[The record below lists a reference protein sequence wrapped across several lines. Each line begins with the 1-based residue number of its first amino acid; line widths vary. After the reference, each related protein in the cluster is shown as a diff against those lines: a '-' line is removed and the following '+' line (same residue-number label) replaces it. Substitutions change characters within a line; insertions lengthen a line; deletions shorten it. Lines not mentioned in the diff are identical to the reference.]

1 MASESKNVKALTPE
15 QILERLDEQQRAA
28 AESLLGPTVILAG
41 AGTGKTRTVTH
52 RIAYGIA
59 RGYYAPNRIL
69 ALTYTNRAAGEL
81 RDRLRQ
87 MGILG
92 VSVKTFHAAALS
104 QLEYF
109 WPQYAGVPAPQVM
122 ESKARFIARAAE
134 TQGLMLDT
142 VAVRELAGEIEW
154 RKFSMLSLEEYAET
168 AKSRPQVA
176 GLSASKNVAVQQAY
190 EELKTK
196 EQRLDWED
204 VLVLCLGLLRA
215 EPRALAHV
223 QQQYRFFTVDEYQ
236 DISPLQH
243 ALLDEWL
250 GDHSDLCVVGDPNQ
264 TIYSFTG
271 ASAAFLQGFASR
283 FDGATVVE
291 LTRNYRSTAPIV
303 ETANRLL
310 RGVNSMAELESAV
323 DGAAPQNEAE
333 NLPLLVKPRAFDSAN
348 DELNWLAYSIRQ
360 RIEQGVPA
368 SEIAV
373 LYRVNGQSEAIENAL
388 ARQNVEY
395 QLRGGQRFFARPEIM
410 QAMLALRAE
419 AISPSS
425 KPLFQTVSDICRS
438 LGWQTQAPE
447 QAGPAREKWESL
459 NALLN
464 ILDELEPT
472 ATITDFVAE
481 LDERHRSQHEPTKEA
496 VTLSTIHAAKGLE
509 WQVVYVLGLT
519 EGYLPIAYAQS
530 DAAIEEERRL
540 LYVAITR
547 ARQALSLSYSQR
559 DISGRPSAPSRFLR
573 AIEPSQPIQ

>member
-1 MASESKNVKALTPE
+1 MADSANVRSLSPE
-15 QILERLDEQQRAA
+15 QILELLDEQQRAA
-28 AESLLGPTVILAG
+28 AESVLGPTVILAG

-81 RDRLRQ
+81 RDRLRR
-87 MGILG
+87 MGIAG

-109 WPQYAGVPAPQVM
+109 WPQYAGVPAPQVI
-122 ESKARFIARAAE
+122 ESKARYIARAGE
-134 TQGLMLDT
+134 SQGVLLDT
-142 VAVRELAGEIEW
+142 VGVRELASEIEW
-154 RKFSMLSLEEYAET
+154 RKYSMLSLDEYAT
-168 AKSRPQVA
+168 LRRPQVA
-176 GLSASKNVAVQQAY
+176 GLSHSKNVAIQEAY
-190 EELKTK
+190 ENLKTK

-250 GDHSDLCVVGDPNQ
+250 GAHTDLCVVGDPNQ

-271 ASAAFLQGFASR
+271 ASAAFLQGFANR
-283 FDGATVVE
+283 FEGATVVE
-291 LTRNYRSTAPIV
+291 LTTNYRSTAAIV
-303 ETANRLL
+303 EAANRLL
-310 RGVNSMAELESAV
+310 RGENSMAELEAANHEGSASQV
-323 DGAAPQNEAE
+323 S
-333 NLPLLVKPRAFDSAN
+333 PRGFDSIA
-348 DELNWLAYSIRQ
+348 DELNWVAYSVRQ
-360 RIEQGVPA
+360 RIEQGVSA
-368 SEIAV
+368 SQIAI

-438 LGWQTQAPE
+438 LGWQSQAPE
-447 QAGPAREKWESL
+447 QGGPAREKWESL
-459 NALLN
+459 NSLLG
-464 ILDELEPT
+464 ILDELDP
-472 ATITDFVAE
+472 ASTIVDFVAE
-481 LDERHRSQHEPTKEA
+481 LDERQRSQHEPTKEA

-509 WQVVYVLGLT
+509 WQVVYVIGLT
-519 EGYLPIAYAQS
+519 EGYLPIAYAES
-530 DAAIEEERRL
+530 DASIAEERRL

-547 ARQALSLSYSQR
+547 ARTALHLTYARR
-559 DISGRPSAPSRFLR
+559 DGGGRPTNPSRFLANLSR
-573 AIEPSQPIQ
+573 SDIA

>member
-1 MASESKNVKALTPE
+1 MNSESTKVTALTPE
-15 QILERLDEQQRAA
+15 QILELLDEQQRAA
-28 AESLLGPTVILAG
+28 AESVLGPTVILAG

-81 RDRLRQ
+81 RDRLRR
-87 MGILG
+87 MGIVG

-109 WPQYAGVPAPQVM
+109 WPQYAGVPAPLVI

-134 TQGLMLDT
+134 SQGVMLDT
-142 VAVRELAGEIEW
+142 AGVRELASEIEW
-154 RKFSMLSLEEYAET
+154 RKFSMLSLDEYAQVR
-168 AKSRPQVA
+168 RPAAA
-176 GLSASKNVAVQQAY
+176 GLSHAKNVAIQEAY
-190 EELKTK
+190 ENLKTK

-250 GDHSDLCVVGDPNQ
+250 GGHSDLCVVGDPNQ

-271 ASAAFLQGFASR
+271 ASAAFLQGFANR
-283 FDGATVVE
+283 FDGSTVVE
-291 LTRNYRSTAPIV
+291 LTTNYRSTPAIV

-310 RGVNSMAELESAV
+310 RGENSMAELVAANRESAAQPV
-323 DGAAPQNEAE
+323 
-333 NLPLLVKPRAFDSAN
+333 VPRAFDSVS
-348 DELNWLAYSIRQ
+348 DELNWVAYSVRQ
-360 RIEQGVPA
+360 RLEQGVPA
-368 SEIAV
+368 SQIAI

-395 QLRGGQRFFARPEIM
+395 QLRGGQRFFARPEIV

-419 AISPSS
+419 AISPSA

-438 LGWQTQAPE
+438 LGWQSQPPE
-447 QAGPAREKWESL
+447 HSGATREKWESL
-459 NALLN
+459 NALIG
-464 ILDELEPT
+464 ILDELDPA
-472 ATITDFVAE
+472 ATIVDFVAE
-481 LDERHRSQHEPTKEA
+481 LDERQRSQHEPTKEA

-509 WQVVYVLGLT
+509 WQVVYVVGLT
-519 EGYLPIAYAQS
+519 EGYLPIAYAES
-530 DAAIEEERRL
+530 DAAIAEERRL

-547 ARQALSLSYSQR
+547 ARTSLQLTFARR
-559 DISGRPSAPSRFLR
+559 DVGGRPTAPSRFLSSLSR
-573 AIEPSQPIQ
+573 HAAGD